1 MLRTLA
7 LALCT
12 LAISAHAEDYCF
24 GFLNSHPERKPIPED
39 QANEIQ
45 KGHLA
50 HMSRMA
56 AQGHL
61 LAAGPMMTE
70 GGPRGIVIYRCQS
83 LEEPQKWTALD
94 PAVQNKRLTLEVYR
108 WRGPENLGEPLA
120 SKLKS
125 DPNTKYEMVRLPL
138 IVLRT
143 TAKPVDSA
151 PREVLM
157 SHVERTKELEASGRL
172 RAAGPFVGANGEP
185 GSVPGVIGIFIF
197 AAIPL
202 EEARSLA
209 EQDPMVK
216 NGYATVQPYL
226 WMVADEV
233 IPKP

>member
-12 LAISAHAEDYCF
+12 VAVAAQAEDYCF
-24 GFLNSHPERKPIPED
+24 GFLNSHPERSPIPD
-39 QANEIQ
+39 NQANEIQ

-56 AQGHL
+56 AAGHL
-61 LAAGPMMTE
+61 LAAGPMLTE

-83 LEEPQKWTALD
+83 LEEAGKWTALD
-94 PAVQNKRLTLEVYR
+94 PAVQNKRLTPEMYR

-125 DPNTKYEMVRLPL
+125 DPNAKYEMVRLPL
-138 IVLRT
+138 IVLRK
-143 TAKPVDSA
+143 TAKPIDSA

-157 SHVERTKELEASGRL
+157 SHLERMKELEASGRI
-172 RAAGPFVGANGEP
+172 RAAGPFVGAGGEH
-185 GSVPGVIGIFIF
+185 GSVPGLIGIFIF

-216 NGYATVQPYL
+216 NGYAAVQPHL